1 MSVHW
6 GEAVE
11 VTPRSKWRDCPAT
24 EIACH
29 STNNAQCR
37 FQTLPVRQPE
47 SPTMLDPEPRSGH
60 EATGISSC
68 SGGAAA
74 ARPLAARTQQ
84 GEQRRRHGEAER
96 LGGLEID
103 H

>member
-1 MSVHW
+1 
-6 GEAVE
+6 
-11 VTPRSKWRDCPAT
+11 
-24 EIACH
+24 
-29 STNNAQCR
+29 
-37 FQTLPVRQPE
+37 
-47 SPTMLDPEPRSGH
+47 MLDPEPRSGH